1 MAGRKPEF
9 HLYLHSF
16 EGFKKDIIN
25 ANTITE
31 CKERMRDGKDIDT
44 YQVMACTT
52 TLLVKG
58 YDVYVHLGHRDVR
71 KIVLGECEWFGRELR
86 VSHNLP
92 ALIASYFVEE
102 PENTCAGMGYS
113 DRVRGHR
120 IENPLTDLPLMLGGE
135 VLTTSEM
142 DAIIK
147 PIEEEE
153 K

>member
-1 MAGRKPEF
+1 MVGRKPEF
-9 HLYLHSF
+9 HLYLYSF

-58 YDVYVHLGHRDVR
+58 YKVYVHLSHFDVLE
-71 KIVLGECEWFGRELR
+71 IVLGECEWFGRELK
-86 VSHNLP
+86 VHHNLP
-92 ALIASYFVEE
+92 ALIASYFV
-102 PENTCAGMGYS
+102 GYS
-113 DRVRGHR
+113 LADA
-120 IENPLTDLPLMLGGE
+120 PLALAGE
-135 VLTTSEM
+135 TLTTSEM
-142 DAIIK
+142 EAIIK